1 MDQWLSASF
10 FNQNVR
16 KIQLPFSPSSN
27 EANANGK
34 SEEKDKLRRQKQGQR
49 LQELNARRRDKMVMI
64 AIKFIYAHVMC
75 K

>member
-1 MDQWLSASF
+1 MSHSF

-16 KIQLPFSPSSN
+16 KIQLPFNPTSSTI
-27 EANANGK
+27 NANGK

-64 AIKFIYAHVMC
+64 AVRLIYIQA
-75 K
+75 